1 MSDFLRELFNLD
13 GKTVVVTGAAG
24 YFGRY
29 MAETFLE
36 AGCRL
41 VLLSRSS
48 TVMTHCSDYRR
59 RYGNERAEA
68 HVVDFYS
75 RQELDTVCRDVA
87 AGSPPDAVVNN
98 AFDFSPRTGFNT
110 PGGRLESLGFEQWER
125 AFESGLYWAVRTT
138 QIFGEAMRR
147 KGGGS
152 IVNVASMYGIVSPR
166 PDLYEGTRYF
176 NPPTYTVVKAG
187 LIAFTRYVAAFW
199 GHDGIRCNALLPGA
213 FPNVESA
220 SDNAV
225 DPANDFLSR
234 LADRTVLK
242 RVGHPRD
249 LRGALLLLA
258 SDAGSYI
265 TGQGIVVDGGWTV
278 S

>member
-110 PGGRLESLGFEQWER
+110 PEGRLESLGFEQWER